1 MDNYRQTINSLSH
14 KQLLWLL
21 EQYHK
26 LEWDVNKVL
35 LETSKDRLKCD
46 NAINLISKFFS
57 YCQSVNLPIY
67 MQPEHLSAWIDYRMG
82 EMTNLEYRKRLKLP
96 PFDKVEGESKNV

>member
-1 MDNYRQTINSLSH
+1 
-14 KQLLWLL
+14 
-21 EQYHK
+21 
-26 LEWDVNKVL
+26 
-35 LETSKDRLKCD
+35 
-46 NAINLISKFFS
+46 
-57 YCQSVNLPIY
+57 